1 MAEYTVSE
9 MAEILN
15 LTKAN
20 VAWRLNRLGLK
31 SPHDESHLAAVRDY
45 LTNQTKPL
53 TLWQMVKQRYGDDLV
68 KYQNYSYRWRRLGK
82 PDVTSIDEFDE
93 LWSKHVEERKE
104 HAKACK
110 EHSRH
115 VGTSAPLVKK
125 NQKFRHMYDWYQFD
139 SNGTW
144 DEEVKSWNSYY
155 LDSGYKS
162 CAARRLA
169 YLEVLRQHHILDQDE
184 YFKFKESKTRLEMA
198 FH

>member
-9 MAEILN
+9 MAEICN
-15 LTKAN
+15 LTVAN
-20 VAWRLNRLGLK
+20 VAYRLNKLGLK
-31 SPHDESHLAAVRDY
+31 APHTEEHLKAVQNY
-45 LTNQTKPL
+45 LVKDKKP
-53 TLWQMVKQRYGDDLV
+53 TLWQMVKQRYGDDMT
-68 KYQNYSYRWRRLGK
+68 KYQNCSYRWRRLGK
-82 PDVTSIDEFDE
+82 PDVTSIDELDE
-93 LWSKHVEERKE
+93 LWSKHVEEREE

-125 NQKFRHMYDWYQFD
+125 NQKLRHMYDWYQFD

-155 LDSGYKS
+155 LDSGYKP

-184 YFKFKESKTRLEMA
+184 YFDLKESRTTLKMA
-198 FH
+198 FL